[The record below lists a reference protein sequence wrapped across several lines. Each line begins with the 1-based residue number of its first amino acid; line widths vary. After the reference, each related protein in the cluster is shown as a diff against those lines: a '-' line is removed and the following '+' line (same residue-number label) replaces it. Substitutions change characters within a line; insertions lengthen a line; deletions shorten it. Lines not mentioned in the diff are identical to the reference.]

1 MVIHLVVILGSHITI
16 IILCLKDDHHL
27 LTTRELKK
35 ADMVVHW
42 VVWKLHSLAHN
53 RYVAPVKQNIL
64 NMHTKKIAR
73 NGLLASTTIIRSFLP
88 KICMLLCA
96 TRFAWLRGFHFEF

>member
-42 VVWKLHSLAHN
+42 VVWKLHPLAYN
-53 RYVAPVKQNIL
+53 RYVAPAKQYTIQ
-64 NMHTKKIAR
+64 NMHKRKLHKMACCIH
-73 NGLLASTTIIRSFLP
+73 SYY
-88 KICMLLCA
+88 
-96 TRFAWLRGFHFEF
+96 